1 MFFSINTATD
11 ICSVSLF
18 CNDKFKTLSKNRTR
32 DHSQY
37 LSVYTKE
44 LIKGIENKI
53 EYIALSIGPGS
64 FTGLKIGSS
73 FSKGDAMAVA
83 ESVKAASDIYAP
95 VSGKIVSVN
104 TKLEESPELINESP
118 YDFGWMVTIEP
129 TGELED
135 LLDSDSYREL
145 IA

>member
-1 MFFSINTATD
+1 MSEVPGN
-11 ICSVSLF
+11 
-18 CNDKFKTLSKNRTR
+18 LS
-32 DHSQY
+32 
-37 LSVYTKE
+37 YTKE
-44 LIKGIENKI
+44 HEWLSLDDDGNVKVGITDHAQD
-53 EYIALSIGPGS
+53 ALSDVVFVELPE
-64 FTGLKIGSS
+64 IGSS
-73 FSKGDAMAVA
+73 FSKGDSMAVA

-95 VSGKIVSVN
+95 VSGKVVSVN

-135 LLDSDSYREL
+135 LLDSDSYQEL

>member
-1 MFFSINTATD
+1 
-11 ICSVSLF
+11 
-18 CNDKFKTLSKNRTR
+18 
-32 DHSQY
+32 
-37 LSVYTKE
+37 
-44 LIKGIENKI
+44 
-53 EYIALSIGPGS
+53 
-64 FTGLKIGSS
+64 
-73 FSKGDAMAVA
+73 MAVA

-95 VSGKIVSVN
+95 VSGKVISVN

-118 YDFGWMVTIEP
+118 YDFGWMITIEP

>member
-1 MFFSINTATD
+1 MSEVPDN
-11 ICSVSLF
+11 
-18 CNDKFKTLSKNRTR
+18 LS
-32 DHSQY
+32 
-37 LSVYTKE
+37 YTKE
-44 LIKGIENKI
+44 HEWLSLDDDGNVKVGITDHAQD
-53 EYIALSIGPGS
+53 ALSDVVFVELPE
-64 FTGLKIGSS
+64 IGSS
-73 FSKGDAMAVA
+73 FSKGDSMAIA

-95 VSGKIVSVN
+95 VSGKIISVN

-135 LLDSDSYREL
+135 LLDSDSYQEL

>member
-1 MFFSINTATD
+1 MSEVPDN
-11 ICSVSLF
+11 
-18 CNDKFKTLSKNRTR
+18 LS
-32 DHSQY
+32 
-37 LSVYTKE
+37 YTKE
-44 LIKGIENKI
+44 HEWLSLSDKGNVKVGITD
-53 EYIALSIGPGS
+53 YAQDSLSDVVFVELP
-64 FTGLKIGSS
+64 KIGSL
-73 FSKGDAMAVA
+73 FSKGDSMAVA

-95 VSGKIVSVN
+95 VSGKVISVN

>member
-1 MFFSINTATD
+1 MSEVPDN
-11 ICSVSLF
+11 
-18 CNDKFKTLSKNRTR
+18 LS
-32 DHSQY
+32 
-37 LSVYTKE
+37 YTKE
-44 LIKGIENKI
+44 HEWLILGDNGNVKVGITD
-53 EYIALSIGPGS
+53 YAQDALSDVVFVELPE
-64 FTGLKIGSS
+64 IGSS
-73 FSKGDAMAVA
+73 FSKGDSMAVA

-95 VSGKIVSVN
+95 VSGKIISVN

>member
-1 MFFSINTATD
+1 MSEVPDN
-11 ICSVSLF
+11 
-18 CNDKFKTLSKNRTR
+18 LS
-32 DHSQY
+32 
-37 LSVYTKE
+37 YTKE
-44 LIKGIENKI
+44 HEWLILCDNGNVKVGITD
-53 EYIALSIGPGS
+53 YAQDALSDVVFVELP
-64 FTGLKIGSS
+64 KIGSS
-73 FSKGDAMAVA
+73 FSKGDSMAVA

-95 VSGKIVSVN
+95 VSGKVISVN